1 MPEYFLRII
10 GEEPV
15 TKRMVA
21 EDHDTAIRA
30 AIRWEGHNPDMDLT
44 CGLQRIAARRKS
56 VWLLRP
62 DAGCEDDE
70 AFEREA
76 LDDFTKAAGWAG
88 SATRAR
94 NNGQATGNGRLRK
107 LTSEEPPPLRRRL
120 SRWLRRP

>member
-10 GEEPV
+10 GERTV

-21 EDHDTAIRA
+21 DDHDTAIRA

-70 AFEREA
+70 EFAREA
-76 LDDFTKAAGWAG
+76 IDDFTRAAGWAG
-88 SATRAR
+88 SGKREGGVRAGR
-94 NNGQATGNGRLRK
+94 NGRAEGAA
-107 LTSEEPPPLRRRL
+107 SDEQAPLRRRL
-120 SRWLRRP
+120 SGWLRRP

>member
-10 GEEPV
+10 GERTV

-21 EDHDTAIRA
+21 DDHDTAIRA

-62 DAGCEDDE
+62 DAACEEDE
-70 AFEREA
+70 TFAREA
-76 LDDFTKAAGWAG
+76 IDDFTRAAGWAG
-88 SATRAR
+88 SGGRKDGVRAS
-94 NNGQATGNGRLRK
+94 GKEAASDEL
-107 LTSEEPPPLRRRL
+107 PPLRRRL
-120 SRWLRRP
+120 SGWLRRP